1 MKIVFTN
8 SIRVLTIATAMTL
21 VACGGGN
28 DGSAAASQGVVRG
41 DVWVDIGSG
50 SGQHGFDVIPE
61 GVYKSGAN
69 SGIIKS
75 IKIKKSSNKV
85 KAMLTDN
92 DDVTAEADMKLGSCR
107 FANLSKPFA
116 GQKAGASLEYKGC
129 RLRLLTAG
137 RTTNGK
143 PMQVTAL
150 LVLDGYG
157 PAGNGKFSDDGVQT
171 EVVIPL
177 PEATGRVSVKV
188 NGVQTNAEV
197 AVYRETGRGN

>member
-1 MKIVFTN
+1 MKNMFTD
-8 SIRVLTIATAMTL
+8 SVKTLTIVAATAL
-21 VACGGGN
+21 VACGGGS
-28 DGSAAASQGVVRG
+28 DSSAAASQGVVRG

-50 SGQHGFDVIPE
+50 SGQNGFDVIPE
-61 GVYKSGAN
+61 GTYKSSAS

-75 IKIKKSSNKV
+75 IRIKKGNQV
-85 KAMLTDN
+85 KAVLTDN

-107 FANLSKPFA
+107 FTNLSKPVA

-150 LVLDGYG
+150 LVLDGSG
-157 PAGNGKFSDDGVQT
+157 PAGNGKYSDDGVQT

-177 PEATGRVSVKV
+177 PEATGRVPVKV
-188 NGVQTNAEV
+188 NGVQTTAEA
-197 AVYRETGRGN
+197 AVYREIGAGN